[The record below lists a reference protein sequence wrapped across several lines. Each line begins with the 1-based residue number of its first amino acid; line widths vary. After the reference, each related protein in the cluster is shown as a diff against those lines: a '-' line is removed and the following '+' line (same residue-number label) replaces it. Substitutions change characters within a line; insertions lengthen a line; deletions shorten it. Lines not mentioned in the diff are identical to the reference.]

1 MHAKIVQRPV
11 GQGGLCEGRLFL
23 RTQAGKASSS
33 LVWLYDCGSNQ
44 EPALHREIAKAH
56 GEIDVLFVSH
66 VHADHVSGIEHL
78 LKNKTVRQIVLPYLE
93 PDTRLMLL
101 AQAAMRDELTASY
114 QAFLANP
121 LSWVRSRSDGATV
134 TYVDGDDGEGDIAEV
149 PDPPSPDGRRAAAEE
164 PLELAWIHSGANKSD
179 NGVEVVGQGAV
190 LAVRSGA
197 MHLNWVFATHVHK
210 PSQAKRE
217 AFRKALHKTFPGM
230 SDAKIK
236 TAAHT
241 KAGLKKLRTCYDALW
256 RDHNLVSLSL
266 YAGPTQVQPDMDG
279 LILAEEAFEP
289 SCWPLHDFDCPPPW
303 EGDRT
308 WGWISTGDADL
319 SGPRRRA
326 AFLKT
331 YQSYLPQ
338 VAVLLAPHHGSRHN
352 WSEDL
357 LKAMPNLRV
366 GIAPAGPND
375 YGHPHQAVRDSFG
388 KHGVPF
394 FAVGLDRRLSQLVFV
409 P

>member
-11 GQGGLCEGRLFL
+11 GQGGLCEGRLYL
-23 RTQAGKASSS
+23 RTKAAKALSA

-44 EPALHREIAKAH
+44 EPALHREIAKVNA
-56 GEIDVLFVSH
+56 EIDVLFISH
-66 VHADHVSGIEHL
+66 VHSDHVSGIEHL

-101 AQAAMRDELTASY
+101 AQAEMRDELTASY
-114 QAFLANP
+114 QAFLADP
-121 LSWVRSRSDGATV
+121 LSWVRSRSEGATII
-134 TYVDGDDGEGDIAEV
+134 YVDGDDGEGDIAET
-149 PDPPSPDGRRAAAEE
+149 PAPPFPEDGGAAAEE
-164 PLELAWIHSGANKSD
+164 PLELAWIHSAHDKSD
-179 NGVEVVGQGAV
+179 SGIEVVGQGAL

-197 MHLNWVFATHVHK
+197 MQLNWVFATHVHK
-210 PSQAKRE
+210 PSQGKRE
-217 AFRKALHKTFPGM
+217 AFKKALHKTFPGM

-256 RDHNLVSLSL
+256 KDHNLVSLSL

-279 LILAEEAFEP
+279 LIRAAEAFEP
-289 SCWPLHDFDCPPPW
+289 LWWPLHEFGWDPFC

-319 SGPRRRA
+319 SGPRRRN
-326 AFLKT
+326 AFLKS
-331 YQSYLPQ
+331 YQSYLPH
-338 VAVLLAPHHGSRHN
+338 VTVLLAPHHGSRHN
-352 WSEDL
+352 WSEEL

-366 GIAPAGPND
+366 GIAPVGPND
-375 YGHPHQAVRDSFG
+375 YGHPHHAVRDSFG
-388 KHGVPF
+388 KNGVPF
-394 FAVGLDRRLSQLVFV
+394 FAVGLDRRLSQIVLI